1 MLKIGSDFYI
11 LASSVASRRSTRV
24 LAGSESFALLD
35 AGGDI
40 LESPLEALGFFHCDT
55 RYLSRFELKIAGEAP
70 YLLNSYLS
78 DDNAQ
83 LRVNL
88 TNPDLEVHGGAIV
101 LARNSIQIE
110 RSWVLDRAQMFHR
123 VTVRSYAPAP
133 VAMELDFAYGADFAD
148 MFEVRG
154 TKRLRR
160 GEFFPPAV
168 NGGTV
173 RLSSR
178 GLDGIT
184 RFTEV
189 LFDPPPP
196 TLGIREASYLL
207 NLQPDEPMTLEIR
220 ITGEAEPGIAAG
232 KPAARRVFAEAREA
246 RRGEVAG
253 LQAEY
258 ARISTSNELMDSML
272 RASYAHL
279 AMITSGTERGHF
291 TLAGIPWFATLFG
304 RDSIVTALS
313 LLPFNPGLARGT
325 LRILAS
331 LQGSEL
337 NAARD
342 EQPGKIVHEIRYGEM
357 ARTGE
362 VPFGRYYGSVDST
375 PLFLWLLGRYV
386 AVTGDLRLAE
396 ELWPNVHLAREWIE
410 RWGDRDGDG
419 YVEYFG
425 ETPHGLANQGW
436 KDSWDA
442 ISHSDGTLA
451 APPIALCEVQSYVYA
466 AQVAIADVATRLD
479 RGDVAAGLRERA
491 DKLKAAFARDFWL
504 EKEQTVALALDAD
517 KRPCR
522 VMSSNAAHCL
532 ATGLLDGDRAAALSA
547 RLLAD
552 DIFSGWG
559 LRTLGSGER
568 RYNPMS
574 YHNGSVWPHDN
585 GVGAMGLARAGN
597 SAGVLKILDGLFDA
611 AVQLRTGSLPEL
623 FCGFKRESNLAPVPY
638 PVACHPQAWSAAS
651 VFMVLQGLLGIEVRG
666 FERQLVID
674 KPMLPLW
681 LEWLR
686 VEDLQVGEGSSV
698 SFLARRAPYTATVEI
713 LNRRG
718 PVSVEVRN

>member
-11 LASSVASRRSTRV
+11 LASSLASRRSTRV
-24 LAGSESFALLD
+24 LAGGESFALLD

-40 LESPLEALGFFHCDT
+40 LESPLEALGFFHRDT
-55 RYLSRFELKIAGEAP
+55 RYLSRFELKIAVEIP

-78 DDNAQ
+78 DDHAQ

-88 TNPDLEVHGGAIV
+88 TNPDLQVHGGAIG

-110 RSWVLDRAQMFHR
+110 RSWVLDGAQMFHR
-123 VTVRSYAPAP
+123 VTLRSYAPAP
-133 VAMELDFAYGADFAD
+133 VTMELDFAYDADFAD
-148 MFEVRG
+148 TFEVRG

-168 NGGTV
+168 NGASV
-173 RLSSR
+173 RLSYR

-184 RFTEV
+184 RLTEV

-196 TLGIREASYLL
+196 TLGIHEASYLL
-207 NLQPDEPMTLEIR
+207 NLRPDEPMTLEIR
-220 ITGEAEPGIAAG
+220 ITGDAEPRTAAE
-232 KPAARRVFAEAREA
+232 KPARLPVFEDAREA
-246 RRGEVAG
+246 RCREIER

-258 ARISTSNELMDSML
+258 ARISTSNELFNSLL
-272 RASYAHL
+272 RASCADL
-279 AMITSGTERGHF
+279 AMISSRTERGHF
-291 TLAGIPWFATLFG
+291 ILAGIPWFATLFG
-304 RDSIVTALS
+304 RDSIITALS
-313 LLPFNPGLARGT
+313 LLPFNPSLACGT

-337 NAARD
+337 DDARD
-342 EQPGKIVHEIRYGEM
+342 EQPGKIVHEIRHGEM
-357 ARTGE
+357 ANAGE

-396 ELWPNVHLAREWIE
+396 ELWPNVHLALEWIE

-425 ETPHGLANQGW
+425 ATPHGLANQGW

-466 AQVAIADVATRLD
+466 AQVAIADVATRLG

-491 DKLKAAFARDFWL
+491 EKLKVAFARDFWL
-504 EKEQTVALALDAD
+504 EEEQTVALALDAD

-522 VMSSNAAHCL
+522 VTSSNAAHCL
-532 ATGLLDGDRAAALSA
+532 ATDLLDGGRAAALSA

-552 DIFSGWG
+552 DMFSGWG
-559 LRTLGSGER
+559 FRTLGS
-568 RYNPMS
+568 S
-574 YHNGSVWPHDN
+574 
-585 GVGAMGLARAGN
+585 
-597 SAGVLKILDGLFDA
+597 
-611 AVQLRTGSLPEL
+611 
-623 FCGFKRESNLAPVPY
+623 
-638 PVACHPQAWSAAS
+638 
-651 VFMVLQGLLGIEVRG
+651 
-666 FERQLVID
+666 
-674 KPMLPLW
+674 
-681 LEWLR
+681 
-686 VEDLQVGEGSSV
+686 
-698 SFLARRAPYTATVEI
+698 
-713 LNRRG
+713 
-718 PVSVEVRN
+718 

>member
-1 MLKIGSDFYI
+1 
-11 LASSVASRRSTRV
+11 
-24 LAGSESFALLD
+24 
-35 AGGDI
+35 
-40 LESPLEALGFFHCDT
+40 
-55 RYLSRFELKIAGEAP
+55 
-70 YLLNSYLS
+70 
-78 DDNAQ
+78 

-168 NGGTV
+168 NGGSV
-173 RLSSR
+173 RLSYR

-196 TLGIREASYLL
+196 TLGIHEASYLL

-220 ITGEAEPGIAAG
+220 ITGDAEPGIAAG
-232 KPAARRVFAEAREA
+232 KPAARRVFADAREA

-272 RASYAHL
+272 RASYGHL
-279 AMITSGTERGHF
+279 AMISNRTERGHSI
-291 TLAGIPWFATLFG
+291 LAGIPWFATLFG
-304 RDSIVTALS
+304 RDSIITALS
-313 LLPFNPGLARGT
+313 LLAFNPSLARGT
-325 LRILAS
+325 LRILGS

-337 NAARD
+337 NDARD
-342 EQPGKIVHEIRYGEM
+342 EQPGKIVHEIRHGEM
-357 ARTGE
+357 ASTGE
-362 VPFGRYYGSVDST
+362 VPFGRYYESVDST

-396 ELWPNVHLAREWIE
+396 ELWPNVHLALEWIE

-425 ETPHGLANQGW
+425 ETPRGLANQGW

-451 APPIALCEVQSYVYA
+451 TPPIALCEVQSYAYA
-466 AQVAIADVATRLD
+466 AEVAIADVATRLG

-491 DKLKAAFARDFWL
+491 EKLKAAFARDFWL

-532 ATGLLDGDRAAALSA
+532 ATGLLDGGQAAALSA

-552 DIFSGWG
+552 DMFSGWG
-559 LRTLGSGER
+559 FRTLGSSER

-585 GVGAMGLARAGN
+585 GVAAMGLARAGN
-597 SAGVLKILDGLFDA
+597 STGVLRTLDGLFDA

-623 FCGFKRESNLAPVPY
+623 FCGFKRESNLAPVPSRS
-638 PVACHPQAWSAAS
+638 PA
-651 VFMVLQGLLGIEVRG
+651 I
-666 FERQLVID
+666 
-674 KPMLPLW
+674 
-681 LEWLR
+681 
-686 VEDLQVGEGSSV
+686 
-698 SFLARRAPYTATVEI
+698 RRPS
-713 LNRRG
+713 RR
-718 PVSVEVRN
+718 PVSLWSCRRCSGSRCGASSASS